1 MVKWAQRSDRLFI
14 TVELPDANNV
24 THKLE
29 PEGKFLFSATTGV
42 DNTPYEVEFDLFD
55 KVDANESKISATSRN
70 ICYLVQKAENKWWGR
85 LLKQSGKP
93 PIFLKVDWDKWVDED
108 EQDEKVGSDMDFGDI
123 DFSKLNMGG
132 GGDFDADIADRDE
145 GKCSYVEPFVY
156 INLLNGFLVDNCGW
170 YYELAGDDDSDT
182 EDEIKEEGAA
192 ASGEPHTAPAS
203 NESETKA

>member
-1 MVKWAQRSDRLFI
+1 MSRHPMVKWAQRSDRLFI

-55 KVDANESKISATSRN
+55 KVDVNESKISATSRN
-70 ICYLVQKAENKWWGR
+70 ICYLVKKAENKWWSR
-85 LLKQSGKP
+85 LLKQGGKP

-145 GKCSYVEPFVY
+145 G
-156 INLLNGFLVDNCGW
+156 
-170 YYELAGDDDSDT
+170 DDDSDT